1 VFGEDASPVALEV
14 PGGPLDMIWRVQ
26 LVCRELLFGSADVSK
41 HGLLSPNEEM
51 GRLLLRGSR
60 RGG

>member
-1 VFGEDASPVALEV
+1 
-14 PGGPLDMIWRVQ
+14 MIWRVQ